1 MNRAVAVDP
10 QIIFEALRKVYKASE
25 LLTELGAK

>member
-10 QIIFEALRKVYKASE
+10 QIIFEGLRKVYKAQE
-25 LLTELGAK
+25 LLGELGAK